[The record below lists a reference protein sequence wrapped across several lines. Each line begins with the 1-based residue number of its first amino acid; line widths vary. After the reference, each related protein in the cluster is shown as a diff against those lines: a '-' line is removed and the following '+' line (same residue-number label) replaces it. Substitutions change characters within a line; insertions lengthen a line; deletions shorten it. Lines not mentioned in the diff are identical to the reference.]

1 MIVNCVVS
9 TVTMT
14 EKDKERNGC
23 NVKGLRW
30 KMKYIIQDNHP
41 PGSYSKA

>member
-1 MIVNCVVS
+1 MTEKDKETMIVNCVVS

-23 NVKGLRW
+23 NVKGLR
-30 KMKYIIQDNHP
+30 
-41 PGSYSKA
+41 